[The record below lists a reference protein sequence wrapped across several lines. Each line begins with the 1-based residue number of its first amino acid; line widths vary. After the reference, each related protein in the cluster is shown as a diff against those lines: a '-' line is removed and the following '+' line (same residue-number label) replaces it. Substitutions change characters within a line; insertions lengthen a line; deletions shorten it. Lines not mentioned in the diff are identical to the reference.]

1 MYAWSIFST
10 SFFISI
16 SIKRSLYY
24 YEDNAT
30 TYSYVF
36 AMLSSWEP
44 YFPLVEICLSSMPIY
59 TSLKTLDKYIQNLV
73 WLDRSSFCT
82 SQSMMIKVILML
94 ADSFVLVISL
104 KLIYFPTVELLSDT
118 IDGMCAVIQSVLCT
132 VHLLHFYVALNVM
145 IEHLKKV
152 KKNLEHGRL
161 TTVFDDFCK
170 VLETYEKLGKIYQ
183 FFMSLL
189 LLKVFYDSMSG
200 IKKLQDYVFDHYGFE
215 TQGDSVEG
223 VIVFWWLYLFPPL
236 MVVLHEGHLFHEK
249 VQIVTC

>member
-1 MYAWSIFST
+1 
-10 SFFISI
+10 
-16 SIKRSLYY
+16 
-24 YEDNAT
+24 
-30 TYSYVF
+30 
-36 AMLSSWEP
+36 
-44 YFPLVEICLSSMPIY
+44 
-59 TSLKTLDKYIQNLV
+59 
-73 WLDRSSFCT
+73 
-82 SQSMMIKVILML
+82 MIKVILML

-152 KKNLEHGRL
+152 KKNLERGQL

-183 FFMSLL
+183 FFMSFL

-200 IKKLQDYVFDHYGFE
+200 IKKLQDYVFDHYGVE

-223 VIVFWWLYLFPPL
+223 VIVFWWLYLLPPL

-249 VQIVTC
+249 VQIVNCLCVKLHNMHHFFSFILAI